1 MKVLVYNNDTN
12 RMETYYKNLNDPMPY
27 SNDRYLTVN
36 EFKGSTKSDVIWTDK
51 RTVEA
56 FNNLRKTYSLP
67 IRVGYGFKRIGE
79 GGHSNMSQHYA
90 GMALDIGQNMGN
102 SARDRI
108 RKIAVDSRL
117 YTYVEPKSLT
127 PTWVHVDTRNKTPA
141 CPTGGYPLV
150 KYGSKGVYVATL
162 QDALNFLGYNAG
174 NIDGIFGNNTKNAV
188 IRFQKNNNLSQ
199 DGIVGCNTWKKLTS
213 KVAENR

>member
-12 RMETYYKNLNDPMPY
+12 KMETYYKNLNDPMPY
-27 SNDRYLTVN
+27 SEDRYLTIN
-36 EFKGSTKSDVIWTDK
+36 ELKGSTKSDTIWTDK
-51 RTVEA
+51 RTIEA
-56 FNNLRKTYSLP
+56 FNKLRKSYGSP
-67 IRVGYGFKRIGE
+67 IKVGYGFKRIGE
-79 GGHSNMSQHYA
+79 GGHADMSQHYT
-90 GMALDIGQNMGN
+90 GVALDIGQGMGN
-102 SARDRI
+102 TARDRI
-108 RKIAVDSRL
+108 RKIAVDNKL

-141 CPTGGYPLV
+141 CSTGGYPLV

-188 IRFQKNNNLSQ
+188 IRFQRANNLSQ
-199 DGIVGCNTWKKLTS
+199 DGIVGCNTWRKITS